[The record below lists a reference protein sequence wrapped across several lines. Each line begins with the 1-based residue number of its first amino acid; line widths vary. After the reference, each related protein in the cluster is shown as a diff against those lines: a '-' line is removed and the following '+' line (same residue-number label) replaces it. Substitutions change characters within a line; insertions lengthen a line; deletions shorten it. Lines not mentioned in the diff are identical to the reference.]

1 MAISGARDDLDF
13 MPDVAAAARRGG
25 NRFAF
30 FLTLLTLAFFAAFLA
45 WANYAVL
52 DEVTRGDARV
62 VPSSRVQVVQ
72 NLEGGILSAIL
83 VREGQVVGKGDV
95 LVRID
100 NTVAE
105 ATFRETKS
113 RYLALLAVVARLEAE
128 VEDRAIEFPKDV
140 LAQAPAA
147 AAGQQ
152 ALRRARKQQIQ
163 AELTILEAQ
172 AMQRRQEIVELKTRR
187 ATTGKTLSITR
198 EERKITGPLVKS
210 GVMSRVTLLR
220 LDREISALAG
230 ELEIVRQ
237 SIPRAESA
245 LKEAEER
252 IHATVLSY
260 RTAALADLNRQRT
273 ELQPLVETMKAGE
286 DRVIRTEVRSPV
298 RGTIKDIK
306 QNTIGGIIQPGEDIL
321 EVVPL
326 DDTLL
331 IEARIRP
338 ADIAF
343 LRPQQRAT
351 VKITAYDFS
360 IYGGLKAR
368 VERISADTIQDERG
382 DRFYRVL
389 LRTDDNALSYQGR
402 ELPIIA
408 GMTATVEVLT
418 GSKTVLDYL
427 LKPLLKA
434 RNRAL
439 RER

>member
-1 MAISGARDDLDF
+1 MAFSAGRDDLDF

-25 NRFAF
+25 NRFAVL
-30 FLTLLTLAFFAAFLA
+30 LTLLTVAFFGAFLA

-62 VPSSRVQVVQ
+62 VPSSRVQVIQ
-72 NLEGGILSAIL
+72 NLEGGILSDIL
-83 VREGQVVGKGDV
+83 IKEGQVVEKGDV

-100 NTVAE
+100 NA
-105 ATFRETKS
+105 AAKAKFRETKS
-113 RYLALLAVVARLEAE
+113 RYLVLLASVARLEAE
-128 VEDRAIEFPKDV
+128 VENRDIGFPEEV
-140 LAQAPAA
+140 LVQAPVAA
-147 AAGQQ
+147 ADQR
-152 ALRRARKQQIQ
+152 ALYRARKEQFA
-163 AELTILEAQ
+163 AELTVLEAR
-172 AMQRRQEIVELKTRR
+172 ARQRRQEIAELKTRR
-187 ATTGKTLSITR
+187 ARARKTLAITD
-198 EERKITGPLVKS
+198 EERKITGPLVQS
-210 GVMSRVTLLR
+210 GVMSRLTLLR
-220 LDREISALAG
+220 LDREISALEG
-230 ELEIVRQ
+230 ELEVVRL

-245 LKEAEER
+245 LQEAEER
-252 IHATVLSY
+252 I
-260 RTAALADLNRQRT
+260 RTSFLARRTEAFDALNRQRA
-273 ELQPLVETMKAGE
+273 ELQPLVEIMRAGE

-298 RGTIKDIK
+298 RGTVKDIK
-306 QNTIGGIIQPGEDIL
+306 QNTIGGVIQPGEDIL

-326 DDTLL
+326 GDTLL
-331 IEARIRP
+331 VEARIRP

-343 LRPQQRAT
+343 LRPDQRAT
-351 VKITAYDFS
+351 VKVTAYDFS
-360 IYGGLKAR
+360 IYGGLKAK

-389 LRTDDNALSYQGR
+389 LRTDDKTLSHRGR